1 MFSLK
6 MQILV
11 NGQQCFAFLTTLC
24 SRLYFN
30 MSKPYSSNN
39 EFILVVLMSL
49 GIFNIQ
55 EYVTFL
61 IKGTQMMFAKF
72 DYVGNCSSKK
82 YPYFWHDENIVWQA
96 KPSIIFSNKSRLLK
110 SKLEL
115 LKRLVFQPH
124 LFKYCCIL
132 KSPYYKMLKCIYL
145 HYLVLKRHIWN
156 F

>member
-11 NGQQCFAFLTTLC
+11 NGQQCFAFLTTLR

-30 MSKPYSSNN
+30 MSKPYSSQN

-61 IKGTQMMFAKF
+61 IKGTQMMFAMF
-72 DYVGNCSSKK
+72 DYVGNRSNKK
-82 YPYFWHDENIVWQA
+82 YTYF
-96 KPSIIFSNKSRLLK
+96 
-110 SKLEL
+110 
-115 LKRLVFQPH
+115 
-124 LFKYCCIL
+124 
-132 KSPYYKMLKCIYL
+132 
-145 HYLVLKRHIWN
+145 
-156 F
+156 

>member
-30 MSKPYSSNN
+30 MSKPCSSKN

-49 GIFNIQ
+49 GIFSIQ
-55 EYVTFL
+55 EYVTFV

-72 DYVGNCSSKK
+72 DYVGNCSNKK
-82 YPYFWHDENIVWQA
+82 YPFFWHDENIVWQA
-96 KPSIIFSNKSRLLK
+96 KPSIIFSNKSKPLK
-110 SKLEL
+110 SKLQL
-115 LKRLVFQPH
+115 LKRIVFQPQVLLH
-124 LFKYCCIL
+124 FEI
-132 KSPYYKMLKCIYL
+132 SRIIKC
-145 HYLVLKRHIWN
+145 
-156 F
+156 